1 MPGGPVHSTSV
12 FSGPRVIAP
21 QALGRCIQVSGYC
34 FCSRSL
40 SAALITAVHC
50 PSGGDSHG
58 SRAGLGHRWLGVS
71 FPRALSWCLR
81 LSCTTWWSVCVLL
94 PWAICV
100 RMCVFVFVFTWGTA
114 RTMQIKGIKS
124 VHDDKVLSL
133 IHQKCAIQHRVKRR
147 KLQTKEWVIA
157 F

>member
-34 FCSRSL
+34 FCSRSV
-40 SAALITAVHC
+40 SVVAALITAVHC

-81 LSCTTWWSVCVLL
+81 QLYHMVVRLCITSMGVLR
-94 PWAICV
+94 AYV
-100 RMCVFVFVFTWGTA
+100 CVFVFTYWGTA

-124 VHDDKVLSL
+124 VHDDRVLSV
-133 IHQKCAIQHRVKRR
+133 IHQ
-147 KLQTKEWVIA
+147 
-157 F
+157 